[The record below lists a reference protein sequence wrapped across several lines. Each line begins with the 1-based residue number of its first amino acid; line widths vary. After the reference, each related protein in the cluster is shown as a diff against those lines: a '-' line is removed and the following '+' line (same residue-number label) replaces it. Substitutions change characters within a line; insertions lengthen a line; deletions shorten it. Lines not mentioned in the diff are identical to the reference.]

1 LREQQIPSLRLHEFF
16 LADVEALVAEFLEM
30 MDERLALNEIPA
42 LCASVSLKLI
52 QDPQYRRFK
61 TTVDMDTALDLYNT
75 PRLYYSHPI
84 FPGNIFLFFR
94 CFFRSEAYDE
104 ETRRRISADKFRS
117 AIEQLNGAKYNEI
130 ESHLSSA
137 VNNILSTVRY
147 ERLQWDGPKLKQV
160 SAQQPLV
167 TP

>member
-1 LREQQIPSLRLHEFF
+1 L
-16 LADVEALVAEFLEM
+16 
-30 MDERLALNEIPA
+30 
-42 LCASVSLKLI
+42 
-52 QDPQYRRFK
+52 
-61 TTVDMDTALDLYNT
+61 
-75 PRLYYSHPI
+75 
-84 FPGNIFLFFR
+84 LF
-94 CFFRSEAYDE
+94 FFRSEAYDE

-117 AIEQLNGAKYNEI
+117 AIEQLNGAKFHEI

-137 VNNILSTVRY
+137 VNNILSTMRY